1 MKNQIPFSFDV
12 PTVTEITEKIKG
24 LLEQNF
30 RDILVEGEISNVN
43 QSRNGH
49 YYFTV
54 KDDNAQLPC
63 VIWRSTAQRIDV
75 DIRDGQ
81 QVVLGGD
88 LQVYAPHGRYQMIVS
103 LVQQAGIGKLQQK
116 FEELKKKL
124 ENEGLFSDAH
134 KKPIPPFPIRVGV
147 ITSSTGAAFH
157 DIKSTF
163 EQRWPVATLY
173 LHHASVQGLNA
184 APELV
189 KAIEWFGNQ
198 EDPVDVLIIG
208 RGGGSLEDLWPF
220 NEEPVARAIFNCPIP
235 TISAVGHEVDFSIT
249 DFVADARAATPT
261 QAVVIAAPDINEL
274 RYMVD
279 DYTGEMETVLQQ
291 KIQTYRDYVYRLANS
306 HALLVVQEKLKYQ
319 KNRVSSLL
327 EQLDSR
333 VDRTIAERRSHLQQ
347 LRSAVE
353 SKNPRM
359 VLQKW
364 TESVTI
370 LSERLDNRYNR
381 QLSDK
386 KTKLN
391 NLVSGLSQVNPK
403 APLQRGFTRV
413 LQDGKWIRSSK
424 DFDKSLSTEIEWNDG
439 TTKITT

>member
-198 EDPVDVLIIG
+198 QDPVDVLIIG

-319 KNRVSSLL
+319 KNRVYSLL
-327 EQLDSR
+327 EQLESR

-347 LRSAVE
+347 LTSAVE
-353 SKNPRM
+353 SKNPIM

-364 TESVTI
+364 TESVTV

-386 KTKLN
+386 RGKLN
-391 NLVSGLSQVNPK
+391 NLVSGLSEVNPK
-403 APLQRGFTRV
+403 APLERGFTRI
-413 LQDGKWIRSSK
+413 LQEGQWVRSSK

-439 TTKITT
+439 TTKIST